1 MIIFEKK
8 RNKNAILRKH
18 QRRLLAETQRKS
30 QGMFLVEA
38 TGRAKRIDKEWR
50 TFEGSIG
57 IELSSTKSWIA
68 DGKGTGSERL

>member
-38 TGRAKRIDKEWR
+38 TGRGEENR
-50 TFEGSIG
+50 
-57 IELSSTKSWIA
+57 
-68 DGKGTGSERL
+68 